1 MTLCLAAI
9 DEKHYS
15 QNEQNLT
22 ENTSWNSAI
31 SQSVKPKTTLEIADF
46 HIYCLVQCKDQTK
59 RRYIYLRYIY
69 DKYNLPKK
77 SN

>member
-31 SQSVKPKTTLEIADF
+31 SQSVKLKTTLEITDF

-59 RRYIYLRYIY
+59 RRYIYISQIYICQI
-69 DKYNLPKK
+69 
-77 SN
+77 